1 MDRKTDQKR
10 EYTPPQIRSEE
21 IEIGVFG
28 NYGGG
33 GGGGGWCHRS
43 NPPVAFFNP
52 LFHFCCS

>member
-33 GGGGGWCHRS
+33 GSDDWCLRR

-52 LFHFCCS
+52 FFHFCCS